1 MVKDFESMLA
11 GSLDLEE
18 PWYITG
24 AEFDPVKN
32 VIDVHVG
39 IREDAVIA
47 CPHCGG
53 PTKRY
58 GYEPTERSWRHADCL
73 FYPCYVHCKRPRV
86 KCDNCGVQQVTAPF
100 ERQNS
105 RHTLLFEG
113 YAMMIMADVFRA
125 GKHPGSFAAMRR
137 HWHPSFHTG

>member
-1 MVKDFESMLA
+1 MLA

-24 AEFDPVKN
+24 AEFNPVKN
-32 VIDVHVG
+32 VMDVHVG

-47 CPHCGG
+47 CPH
-53 PTKRY
+53 
-58 GYEPTERSWRHADCL
+58 
-73 FYPCYVHCKRPRV
+73 
-86 KCDNCGVQQVTAPF
+86 CGVQQVTAPF

-125 GKHPGSFAAMRR
+125 GNLETTFEAVYALYSQYLKRP
-137 HWHPSFHTG
+137 

>member
-1 MVKDFESMLA
+1 MKMVKGFESMLA
-11 GSLDLEE
+11 GSLALEE

-24 AEFDPVKN
+24 AEFNPVKN
-32 VIDVHVG
+32 VIDVYVG

-53 PTKRY
+53 PTERY

-86 KCDNCGVQQVTAPF
+86 KCDNCGVQQESQHLLNGRTAAIPCY
-100 ERQNS
+100 S
-105 RHTLLFEG
+105 KD
-113 YAMMIMADVFRA
+113 M
-125 GKHPGSFAAMRR
+125 P
-137 HWHPSFHTG
+137 

>member
-1 MVKDFESMLA
+1 MLA
-11 GSLDLEE
+11 GSLDMEE

-24 AEFDPVKN
+24 AVFNPVKN
-32 VIDVHVG
+32 VIDVYVG
-39 IREDAVIA
+39 IREDAVVA

-86 KCDNCGVQQVTAPF
+86 TNVTTVASSKS
-100 ERQNS
+100 Q
-105 RHTLLFEG
+105 HLLNG
-113 YAMMIMADVFRA
+113 RT
-125 GKHPGSFAAMRR
+125 AAIPCYSKDM
-137 HWHPSFHTG
+137 P

>member
-1 MVKDFESMLA
+1 MLA

-24 AEFDPVKN
+24 AEFNPVKN
-32 VIDVHVG
+32 VIDVYVG

-113 YAMMIMADVFRA
+113 YLRKSTLLY
-125 GKHPGSFAAMRR
+125 G
-137 HWHPSFHTG
+137 T

>member
-1 MVKDFESMLA
+1 MKMVKGFESMLA

-24 AEFDPVKN
+24 AEFNPVKN

-47 CPHCGG
+47 CPH
-53 PTKRY
+53 
-58 GYEPTERSWRHADCL
+58 
-73 FYPCYVHCKRPRV
+73 
-86 KCDNCGVQQVTAPF
+86 CGVQQVTAPF

-113 YAMMIMADVFRA
+113 YAMMIMADV
-125 GKHPGSFAAMRR
+125 PRR
-137 HWHPSFHTG
+137 KSGDDLRGCL

>member
-1 MVKDFESMLA
+1 MLA

-32 VIDVHVG
+32 VIDVYVG

-58 GYEPTERSWRHADCL
+58 GWV
-73 FYPCYVHCKRPRV
+73 YPEFCVNVLRECKHQKLV
-86 KCDNCGVQQVTAPF
+86 
-100 ERQNS
+100 
-105 RHTLLFEG
+105 
-113 YAMMIMADVFRA
+113 
-125 GKHPGSFAAMRR
+125 
-137 HWHPSFHTG
+137 

>member
-1 MVKDFESMLA
+1 MLA

-24 AEFDPVKN
+24 AEFNPVKN
-32 VIDVHVG
+32 VIDVYVG

-53 PTKRY
+53 STKRY

-86 KCDNCGVQQVTAPF
+86 KCDNCGIQQVTAPF

-105 RHTLLFEG
+105 PPAIRRICHDDHGGCSAQEIWRRPSRLSMSCMSILEET
-113 YAMMIMADVFRA
+113 IMNVR
-125 GKHPGSFAAMRR
+125 
-137 HWHPSFHTG
+137 T

>member
-1 MVKDFESMLA
+1 MKEMGSTPKLVETRQLWYNHPRVMKMVKGFESMLA

-24 AEFDPVKN
+24 AEFNPVKN
-32 VIDVHVG
+32 VIDVYVG

-73 FYPCYVHCKRPRV
+73 F
-86 KCDNCGVQQVTAPF
+86 
-100 ERQNS
+100 
-105 RHTLLFEG
+105 
-113 YAMMIMADVFRA
+113 
-125 GKHPGSFAAMRR
+125 
-137 HWHPSFHTG
+137 

>member
-1 MVKDFESMLA
+1 MLA

-18 PWYITG
+18 PWHITG

-32 VIDVHVG
+32 VMDVHVG

-53 PTKRY
+53 
-58 GYEPTERSWRHADCL
+58 
-73 FYPCYVHCKRPRV
+73 
-86 KCDNCGVQQVTAPF
+86 QQVTAPF

-105 RHTLLFEG
+105 PLLFEG
-113 YAMMIMADVFRA
+113 YAMMIMADVP
-125 GKHPGSFAAMRR
+125 PGNLETTFEAVYALYSQYLKK
-137 HWHPSFHTG
+137 P

>member
-1 MVKDFESMLA
+1 MKMVKGFENMLA

-24 AEFDPVKN
+24 AVFNPVKN
-32 VIDVHVG
+32 VIDVYVV
-39 IREDAVIA
+39 IREDAVIV

-86 KCDNCGVQQVTAPF
+86 RATPRKATKEKTESNQPV
-100 ERQNS
+100 NS
-105 RHTLLFEG
+105 WKR
-113 YAMMIMADVFRA
+113 
-125 GKHPGSFAAMRR
+125 S
-137 HWHPSFHTG
+137 

>member
-1 MVKDFESMLA
+1 MKMVKGFESMLA
-11 GSLDLEE
+11 GLLDLEE

-24 AEFDPVKN
+24 AEFNPVKN

-39 IREDAVIA
+39 IREDTVIA

-73 FYPCYVHCKRPRV
+73 FYPCYMEGCSFRKSAEGLR
-86 KCDNCGVQQVTAPF
+86 
-100 ERQNS
+100 ERNIIERLQNWK
-105 RHTLLFEG
+105 E
-113 YAMMIMADVFRA
+113 
-125 GKHPGSFAAMRR
+125 
-137 HWHPSFHTG
+137 